1 MKEGLGGV
9 FYLKWGGFLSLRY
22 FFRICDVSRRIHD
35 VSKTYLDGEKDTS
48 QIRKKILYPK
58 IRYEDTNRYVLDT
71 SGYVIRY
78 DVSSDTFRYAT
89 KYANDTF
96 PDTALHSLRED
107 TYTIRRTIRTGY
119 IVS

>member
-1 MKEGLGGV
+1 
-9 FYLKWGGFLSLRY
+9 
-22 FFRICDVSRRIHD
+22 
-35 VSKTYLDGEKDTS
+35 
-48 QIRKKILYPK
+48 
-58 IRYEDTNRYVLDT
+58 
-71 SGYVIRY
+71 VIRY

-89 KYANDTF
+89 EYAKDTF